1 MADQT
6 VRAMDYS
13 NLIAF
18 KRQEFKRGHLLNDD
32 DDQTG
37 SVYKKRTASQGII
50 PNALKSMYSKKV
62 PRDVLEMDD

>member
-37 SVYKKRTASQGII
+37 SIYKKRTAS
-50 PNALKSMYSKKV
+50 
-62 PRDVLEMDD
+62 